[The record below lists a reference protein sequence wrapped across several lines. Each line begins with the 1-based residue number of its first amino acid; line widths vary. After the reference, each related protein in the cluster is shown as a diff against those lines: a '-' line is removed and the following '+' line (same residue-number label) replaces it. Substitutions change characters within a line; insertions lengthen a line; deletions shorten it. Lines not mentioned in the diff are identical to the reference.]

1 MSYQSIVPGSSSS
14 SSSTS
19 PLLRDVE
26 RNYWTIEKD
35 LWITQKAR
43 PRTYYENFSLF
54 IFTGLFAMFMGI
66 LIILNTKG
74 YNDSDKGSDERD
86 VDIMVGL
93 GFGITGIYALIGFYL
108 IYQKLSS

>member
-14 SSSTS
+14 STS

-26 RNYWTIEKD
+26 KSYWSVDKKLWFIQKD
-35 LWITQKAR
+35 R
-43 PRTYYENFSLF
+43 ERTSYENFSLF

-93 GFGITGIYALIGFYL
+93 GFGITGIYTLIGFYL
-108 IYQKLSS
+108 IYEKLSR